1 MDANVMIPIGADV
14 EVPVKPIRGKVLG
27 YALSTDGKTLTHVVE
42 YEDVVGNMQQRH
54 FSSAELQLVKAG
66 D

>member
-1 MDANVMIPIGADV
+1 MDSNVMIPIGADV

-42 YEDVVGNMQQRH
+42 YEDVVGNTQQRH
-54 FSSAELQLVKAG
+54 FSSSELQLTNSG
-66 D
+66 E